1 MQRCRQPITPD
12 PEPEP
17 EFVEVNGLPYTYC
30 FEDGWPWI
38 GDYDMNDPSLDIV
51 HAAGGLC
58 VYDQANLNGLM
69 GITGP
74 GRGV

>member
-1 MQRCRQPITPD
+1 MRARQTVVLPEAKCNGGRQPITPD

-38 GDYDMNDPSLDIV
+38 GDYDMNDVVVVVSVDRRS
-51 HAAGGLC
+51 
-58 VYDQANLNGLM
+58 DKE
-69 GITGP
+69 TGKSA
-74 GRGV
+74 